1 MPPFPDLA
9 GRLAPAALA
18 LVAAALVLAGCASHP
33 RLDPPPLPAAF
44 TLPVDHD
51 AVTGQPFLHLSVLS
65 YNVAGLPWPRRA
77 NAGAA
82 MERIAAAWPEEFAYG
97 SPDVVILQE
106 AFVPRATRMM
116 GEVGYANLVR
126 GPQRGA
132 RADPLIAPADRA
144 FRKGRRLLRGE
155 RLGRRVNSGLLVAT
169 DLAVARVRVHP
180 FGGHSCAGFD
190 CLANK
195 GVQLVE
201 IDLPGVPEPLFVL
214 NTHLNSRDSSGA
226 SAERSLYAYRRQ
238 LAQIE
243 AFLDR
248 AWQGRGPLIWAG
260 DFNARHDPDRFA
272 AKEEHIRG
280 ELAHRHCI
288 RHPDLC
294 VVTASWDN
302 DEPWLDTQD
311 LQGFVQG
318 QRVNIEPVAIRARF
332 DAPVNGRMLSD
343 HDGLEVVWRLYWSAS
358 ANATQSGL

>member
-1 MPPFPDLA
+1 MPPFPDFS

-18 LVAAALVLAGCASHP
+18 LLAAALALAGCASHP
-33 RLDPPPLPAAF
+33 RLDPPPLPAVF
-44 TLPVDHD
+44 TLPVDRD
-51 AVTGQPFLHLSVLS
+51 PVTGQPFLHLSVLS

-106 AFVPRATRMM
+106 AFVPSATRM
-116 GEVGYANLVR
+116 VRDLGYANILR
-126 GPQRGA
+126 GPQRGT
-132 RADPLIAPADRA
+132 RADPLIDPPERA

-155 RLGRRVNSGLLVAT
+155 RLGRRINSGLLVAT
-169 DLAVARVRVHP
+169 DLAVASVHVHP

-201 IDLPGVPEPLFVL
+201 ITLPGVPEPLFIL
-214 NTHLNSRDSSGA
+214 NTHLNSRQSSGA
-226 SAERSLYAYRRQ
+226 SDERSLYAYRRQ

-248 AWQGRGPLIWAG
+248 AWQQRGPLIWAG
-260 DFNARHDPDRFA
+260 DFNARHNPERFA
-272 AKEEHIRG
+272 LKEEHIRG
-280 ELAHRHCI
+280 DLAHRHCLA
-288 RHPDLC
+288 HPDLC
-294 VVTASWDN
+294 VVTASWDG

-318 QRVNIEPVAIRARF
+318 SRVNIEPVAIRARF
-332 DAPVNGRMLSD
+332 DAPVAGRMLSD
-343 HDGLEVVWRLYWSAS
+343 HDGLEVVWRLYWSGQAS
-358 ANATQSGL
+358 SAAP